1 MTETINNN
9 VDTLQKFGTA
19 FQSKTIRAL
28 IDDKKFL
35 ERTHDI
41 IETEYWESEA
51 HKWIVEEILT
61 HYDKYKRTTTLDV
74 FKIKCDDVNID
85 SLKAQLLT
93 NLEVYLHK
101 LIQMMLSLLKMSF

>member
-1 MTETINNN
+1 MTETNNN

-41 IETEYWESEA
+41 IETEFKKTTSY
-51 HKWIVEEILT
+51 ILKVRNSIFF
-61 HYDKYKRTTTLDV
+61 YSFMV
-74 FKIKCDDVNID
+74 F
-85 SLKAQLLT
+85 
-93 NLEVYLHK
+93 
-101 LIQMMLSLLKMSF
+101 

>member
-41 IETEYWESEA
+41 IETEYWESEPN
-51 HKWIVEEILT
+51 KWIVEEILSY
-61 HYDKYKRTTTLDV
+61 YDKYKRTTTLDV
-74 FKIKCDDVNID
+74 F
-85 SLKAQLLT
+85 
-93 NLEVYLHK
+93 
-101 LIQMMLSLLKMSF
+101 

>member
-1 MTETINNN
+1 M
-9 VDTLQKFGTA
+9 DTLQKFGSA

-51 HKWIVEEILT
+51 HKWIVDEILT

-85 SLKAQLLT
+85 SLRAAIIDQLRRHF
-93 NLEVYLHK
+93 Y
-101 LIQMMLSLLKMSF
+101 

>member
-1 MTETINNN
+1 MTETNNN

-51 HKWIVEEILT
+51 HKWIVDEILT

-85 SLKAQLLT
+85 SLKPQSLI
-93 NLEVYLHK
+93 NLEAYLHK
-101 LIQMMLSLLKMSF
+101 LIQMMRSLLKMSF